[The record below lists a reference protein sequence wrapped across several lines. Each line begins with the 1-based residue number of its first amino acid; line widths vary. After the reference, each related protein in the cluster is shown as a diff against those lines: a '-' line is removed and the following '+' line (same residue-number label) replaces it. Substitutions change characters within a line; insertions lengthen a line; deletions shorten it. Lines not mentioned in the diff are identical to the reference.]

1 MDTTSD
7 VDFWLSWSVQECQIT
22 VPRWWHVW
30 TCAVVVETTQGSRGL
45 YGTLGSRDERPR
57 SLPLISEGE
66 TFLHSSP
73 FTNLWVIAIPGE
85 VEAGEIHV
93 GRRRVHVKVHIRR
106 SGGGSA
112 AAVQVVLPGGRECKR
127 ERERS
132 CFSFFPPHPQVMT
145 CLNKREEIREN
156 VCCFVFVIKHLRPG
170 RILFGLEQDFRSQ
183 QRETFY
189 FGLKMFRV
197 FNV

>member
-127 ERERS
+127 ERERKVMLQ
-132 CFSFFPPHPQVMT
+132 FFPPTPPSDDLSKQKRG
-145 CLNKREEIREN
+145 NKRK
-156 VCCFVFVIKHLRPG
+156 CMLFCFCNKTFATGKNYFRSWTRFQISTERD
-170 RILFGLEQDFRSQ
+170 ILFWF
-183 QRETFY
+183 
-189 FGLKMFRV
+189 K
-197 FNV
+197 NVQGF